1 MNITQFENYGTTNN
15 NIAFLF
21 EELPGGVFKISASN
35 ISTTACG
42 FVNVTDALEELE
54 SIQFTFNGILYQTS
68 IINKV
73 NKDQYF
79 FFLLEPFLIPTQGNN
94 PECSQVLLN
103 PGLGEAGFTNSDY
116 NPVFNNASEIRSSV
130 ILQDVDRKREQKSPS
145 NLTSILQ
152 NTATKAQIQ
161 DSNYSSL
168 SVITGRYLGSKT
180 SVEDYGVEPIV
191 GATYFEGSL
200 YTTGKDNN
208 RICSQSFAERTVEG
222 LLFSLN
228 VEGIKT
234 STEVEAPKV
243 RYQAVMDKTS
253 NITTFSETDTLFSVN
268 QNVKTE
274 PGDILRMENGTELM
288 KVITVYKQDTS
299 TTVIQVERGYYGE
312 YITYTPANWTA
323 NVTQVLLVK
332 ILGDTIY
339 STESARPY
347 KVTNKKLWVQE
358 TGEVF
363 ITDSTGTVISKETTC
378 V

>member
-1 MNITQFENYGTTNN
+1 
-15 NIAFLF
+15 
-21 EELPGGVFKISASN
+21 
-35 ISTTACG
+35 
-42 FVNVTDALEELE
+42 
-54 SIQFTFNGILYQTS
+54 
-68 IINKV
+68 
-73 NKDQYF
+73 
-79 FFLLEPFLIPTQGNN
+79 
-94 PECSQVLLN
+94 
-103 PGLGEAGFTNSDY
+103 
-116 NPVFNNASEIRSSV
+116 
-130 ILQDVDRKREQKSPS
+130 
-145 NLTSILQ
+145 
-152 NTATKAQIQ
+152 
-161 DSNYSSL
+161 
-168 SVITGRYLGSKT
+168 
-180 SVEDYGVEPIV
+180 
-191 GATYFEGSL
+191 
-200 YTTGKDNN
+200 
-208 RICSQSFAERTVEG
+208 
-222 LLFSLN
+222 
-228 VEGIKT
+228 
-234 STEVEAPKV
+234 
-243 RYQAVMDKTS
+243 MDKTS

-288 KVITVYKQDTS
+288 KVLTVYKPDTS